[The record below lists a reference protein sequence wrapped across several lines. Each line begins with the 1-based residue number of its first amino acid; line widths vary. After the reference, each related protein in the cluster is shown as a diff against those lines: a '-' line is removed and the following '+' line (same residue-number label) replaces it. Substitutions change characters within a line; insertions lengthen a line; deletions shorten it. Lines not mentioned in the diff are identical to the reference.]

1 MGCGFAFR
9 DHKPHIEFF
18 LDQENAS
25 PAESSID
32 KFHLW
37 RVVLCS
43 KSPCA
48 AVTLGVSL
56 ED

>member
-25 PAESSID
+25 PVESSID